1 MRTNVNKTFYSI
13 NSNGYEIGTPIALSL
28 AHPHCWR
35 PQMNTIHQDIPQIRY
50 DIAVAVLALGMI
62 AGLALRFFA

>member
-1 MRTNVNKTFYSI
+1 
-13 NSNGYEIGTPIALSL
+13 
-28 AHPHCWR
+28 
-35 PQMNTIHQDIPQIRY
+35 MNTTHQEIPQIRY